1 MWNPQVRSFRNLGGL
16 TIYSRPH
23 VIRERQPPDGCR
35 QPVHIP
41 NLVPPECGA
50 ILIQEERRRKY
61 QLRKNQNDF
70 IFFFANVWLENWIPR
85 NYTIHSNGSDPVCA
99 RPIISPDRFHMTCSC
114 LDCRSRSKNVCSRIL
129 LFQGYISVMGIRGM
143 QPALLGF
150 GLPRVGHV
158 WHCILPW
165 TLCSAVIVC
174 WWLWLYSPCIRLY
187 LIAHARSFP
196 PAQLPS

>member
-1 MWNPQVRSFRNLGGL
+1 MSPTRAHSELSSARMWRYPDTGG
-16 TIYSRPH
+16 TTEKISTAEEP
-23 VIRERQPPDGCR
+23 ERF
-35 QPVHIP
+35 H
-41 NLVPPECGA
+41 
-50 ILIQEERRRKY
+50 
-61 QLRKNQNDF
+61 
-70 IFFFANVWLENWIPR
+70 FFFANVWLENWIPR